1 MPAADKQ
8 QPRKVRRFA
17 PMAARHLALLLAAS
31 LVVGSAGAT
40 RADDFAWWV
49 VKQPKQTPSKAS
61 LIYGSTEDI
70 DTTTFFL
77 LCDTKRKTTQ
87 LDVGAQSESGEDGKP
102 VTIEIE
108 AGSAKTSLPAKT
120 ATDDGGNFV
129 YRAES
134 FAVKPVLAIL
144 QSPGDG
150 WAKGPGISQSL
161 PENGRAE
168 AVSEFAMV
176 CKLD

>member
-1 MPAADKQ
+1 M
-8 QPRKVRRFA
+8 
-17 PMAARHLALLLAAS
+17 
-31 LVVGSAGAT
+31 
-40 RADDFAWWV
+40 

-134 FAVKPVLAIL
+134 FAVKPVLAVL

>member
-1 MPAADKQ
+1 
-8 QPRKVRRFA
+8 
-17 PMAARHLALLLAAS
+17 L
-31 LVVGSAGAT
+31 
-40 RADDFAWWV
+40 
-49 VKQPKQTPSKAS
+49 
-61 LIYGSTEDI
+61 
-70 DTTTFFL
+70 
-77 LCDTKRKTTQ
+77 
-87 LDVGAQSESGEDGKP
+87 
-102 VTIEIE
+102 IE

-134 FAVKPVLAIL
+134 FAVKPVLAVL